1 MKKAILILLVILTS
15 CGSRKVNKS
24 NIEETVKQTVDQT
37 IVDTSKVEINT
48 DLNVKV
54 IDSSEELEICVVPL
68 DTTKPFIYENK
79 VFKNAILKIKKHK
92 NNISTQKSEKVSE
105 KRQNAVTQTTSA
117 KTQTQIEVTHKDVDR
132 KESLLS
138 YWWILLLIAIAYIA
152 YRVYDKNK
160 YI

>member
-1 MKKAILILLVILTS
+1 MKKIILLLLIVLTS

-24 NIEETVKQTVDQT
+24 NVEQTVKQTVEQT
-37 IVDTSKVEINT
+37 LVDTSKVDITT
-48 DLNVKV
+48 DVNIKV
-54 IDSSEELEICVVPL
+54 VDSSEESEICVVPL
-68 DTTKPFIYENK
+68 DTTKPFIYDNK

-92 NNISTQKSEKVSE
+92 NNISTQTSEKVSE
-105 KRQNAVTQTTSA
+105 KRRNAVTMTNKENTQA
-117 KTQTQIEVTHKDVDR
+117 KIEVVKKDIDK

-138 YWWILLLIAIAYIA
+138 YWWILLLIAIGYIA

>member
-1 MKKAILILLVILTS
+1 MRYLILLLLLVS

-24 NIEETVKQTVDQT
+24 NVEETINHTAEQTV
-37 IVDTSKVEINT
+37 VDTSKVDINT

-54 IDSSEELEICVVPL
+54 VDSSEESEICVEPL
-68 DTTKPFIYENK
+68 DTTKPFIYDNK
-79 VFKNAILKIKKHK
+79 VFKNAVLRIKKHK
-92 NNISTQKSEKVSE
+92 NNISTHTSEKVSE
-105 KRQNAVTQTTSA
+105 KRRNAVITTVKD
-117 KTQTQIEVTHKDVDR
+117 KTQTQVEVTHKDIDK

>member
-1 MKKAILILLVILTS
+1 MRYILLLLLIVS

-24 NIEETVKQTVDQT
+24 SVEESVQKTIEQTFVDS
-37 IVDTSKVEINT
+37 SKVEINKN
-48 DLNVKV
+48 LNVKV
-54 IDSSEELEICVVPL
+54 VDSSEESEICVVPL

-79 VFKNAILKIKKHK
+79 TFKNAILKIKKHK
-92 NNISTQKSEKVSE
+92 NNISTQSSEKVSE
-105 KRQNAVTQTTSA
+105 KRQNAVKTTTSD
-117 KTQTQIEVTHKDVDR
+117 KTQTQIEVSHKDIDR